1 MANIFTLSGEIILNI
16 RDVINNLRDVDDRI
30 DDVRDNMDD
39 LEDSSD
45 SAGDSA
51 IGFGEKLGKINDVGQ
66 KVSGIITGIATACVG
81 MTQELSMGMAKL
93 ETTSSRANVSWDT
106 TNKAVKEFIGLGADT
121 DQAYEAMSNLL
132 MAGVGEENIS
142 DVVSALNGAIINFPD
157 TLNIESLAD
166 SLQEMAG
173 SGVVTGQMA
182 ELFDRLGINTSELG
196 DQLLECGSESDR
208 LNLLLTTLSNTGLA
222 DVNEAFQKENEAL
235 IESNKSQYNFK
246 EACAELGQTLTPI
259 FTKVTELVSKLV
271 GWFNNLSPSTQKWVI
286 VGAGVVF
293 LLTSLISGI
302 SGLVTG
308 LGVLGVTV
316 NLAFLPWIA
325 VIGAVVAVVVLLWNK
340 CEWFRDGVKAIW
352 EAIKDAFKAVWDW
365 IVDNFKRNIAIMK
378 IVIDALKNAW
388 DSVCNFFSNAWDKV
402 TNGIK
407 AVFQGVRDT
416 VVGIAQGMVNT
427 VIGAINW
434 CIKALN
440 KLSFKVPKWVPGIGG
455 KKFGFDIK
463 EIKEVNW
470 LYDGAIFNA
479 PTQLGA
485 YGVGDAY
492 NGKGKQAEAVVPID
506 KLKDMIRDVLT
517 IDFRLDIDGRE
528 FVTKVVAPYQ
538 DELVSYGRG
547 R

>member
-1 MANIFTLSGEIILNI
+1 MANAFTLASEISLNYK
-16 RDVINNLRDVDDRI
+16 DVVNGLNEVDKKC
-30 DDVRDNMDD
+30 DDVADG
-39 LEDSSD
+39 LKKTEGAADSSSNKWSNLAKTVAGYVSATKIIDFGKDCIEGANTQIQAETKLEQAFRATGKASD
-45 SAGDSA
+45 SEVQSLKEHASALQKVGVIGDEVTMAGMSQLATFNLNSESVKILTAGMQDLAVNMNGVNVTSENMQSIANLVGKVMTGNTSA
-51 IGFGEKLGKINDVGQ
+51 LSRYGITLDENQEKLLKEGDEMQ
-66 KVSGIITGIATACVG
+66 
-81 MTQELSMGMAKL
+81 
-93 ETTSSRANVSWDT
+93 RAST
-106 TNKAVKEFIGLGADT
+106 
-121 DQAYEAMSNLL
+121 
-132 MAGVGEENIS
+132 
-142 DVVSALNGAIINFPD
+142 
-157 TLNIESLAD
+157 LAD
-166 SLQEMAG
+166 
-173 SGVVTGQMA
+173 
-182 ELFDRLGINTSELG
+182 I
-196 DQLLECGSESDR
+196 
-208 LNLLLTTLSNTGLA
+208 LSQNVGGM
-222 DVNEAFQKENEAL
+222 NEAL
-235 IESNKSQYNFK
+235 AQTPEGKATQLANDWGDLK
-246 EACAELGQTLTPI
+246 EMLGNALLPALS
-259 FTKVTELVSKLV
+259 KVVGWIQKLV
-271 GWFNNLSPSTQKWVI
+271 DWFNNLSPGMQKAIIIGTVV
-286 VGAGVVF
+286 VGVLGLIFSAV
-293 LLTSLISGI
+293 TSLVG
-302 SGLVTG
+302 GLAT
-308 LGVLGVTV
+308 LGVTV
-316 NLAFLPWIA
+316 NLAFLPWVALIA
-325 VIGAVVAVVVLLWNK
+325 AVVAAVVLLWNK
-340 CEWFRDGVKAIW
+340 CEWFREGVKAIW

-388 DSVCNFFSNAWDKV
+388 DSVCNFFSNAWEKV
-402 TNGIK
+402 TSGIK

-492 NGKGKQAEAVVPID
+492 NGKGKQSEAVVPID